1 MPRKQTLEVKLYL
14 SELMYDV
21 QQKAWH
27 TGESMRGGDAAS
39 EEQASKVEELSDAG
53 KDLVLRAFGNAY
65 GVLRTELGE
74 YIVEECAMAD
84 NLLLPEVRKKIVQ
97 GIVIG
102 YAGAPSRSVSDETE
116 DNTLVMLLR
125 VPMNFN
131 LGVRQGVAAA
141 MHAYM
146 VDCAMAEWLMVSAAA
161 GGAAQWLER
170 AKADLLALRVALN
183 KRIRPTRVHE
193 PARTEP
199 KTKDDVRYE

>member
-1 MPRKQTLEVKLYL
+1 MPRRQTLEVRLYL

-39 EEQASKVEELSDAG
+39 EEQASKVQELSDAG
-53 KDLVLRAFGNAY
+53 KDVVLRAFGNAF

-74 YIVEECAMAD
+74 YIVEGCAMAD
-84 NLLLPEVRKKIVQ
+84 NLLLPEVRKRIVQ
-97 GIVIG
+97 GVVIG
-102 YAGAPSRSVSDETE
+102 YGGAPAGNVGDETE
-116 DNTLVMLLR
+116 DNTLVVLLR

-131 LGVRQGVAAA
+131 LGVRQAVVAA

-170 AKADLLALRVALN
+170 AKVDLLTLRAALN

-193 PARTEP
+193 PAVTEP
-199 KTKDDVRYE
+199 KDKDVRYE

>member
-21 QQKAWH
+21 QQKAWR

-39 EEQASKVEELSDAG
+39 EEQASRVEELSDDG
-53 KDLVLRAFGNAY
+53 KDVVLRAFGNAY
-65 GVLRTELGE
+65 GVLRTEIGE
-74 YIVEECAMAD
+74 YVVEGCAMAD
-84 NLLLPEVRKKIVQ
+84 NLLLPEVRKRIVR
-97 GIVIG
+97 GVVIG
-102 YAGAPSRSVSDETE
+102 YGGVPAGNVGDETE
-116 DNTLVMLLR
+116 DNTLVVLLR

-131 LGVRQGVAAA
+131 LGVRQAVVAA

-170 AKADLLALRVALN
+170 AKVDLLTLRAALN

>member
-21 QQKAWH
+21 QQKAWR

-39 EEQASKVEELSDAG
+39 AEQASRVEELSDDG
-53 KDLVLRAFGNAY
+53 KDVVLRAFGNAL
-65 GVLRTELGE
+65 GVLRTEIGE
-74 YIVEECAMAD
+74 YVVEGCAMAD
-84 NLLLPEVRKKIVQ
+84 NLLLPEVRKRIVR
-97 GIVIG
+97 GVVIG
-102 YAGAPSRSVSDETE
+102 YGGVLAGNVGDETE
-116 DNTLVMLLR
+116 DNTLVVLLR

-131 LGVRQGVAAA
+131 LGVRQAVVAA

-170 AKADLLALRVALN
+170 AKVDLLTLRAALN